1 MNKMNI
7 KGRCRI
13 ELTDVCTGRK
23 EIEEHDNMITKAL
36 EYFYG
41 KGGFTNPSAMNASI
55 LRTNA
60 LYYMLGGVMCLDTAL
75 TESNEIVRVPA
86 GVKMTANGARDQ
98 LNSGNPSE
106 LGSFNQNESGWQQD
120 GSLKMVW
127 DWTQSQGNGDIKCVC
142 LSSVYGGFNGIG
154 NPSNTSKANPWTISN
169 WNSATALSG
178 ISGIPLAYKNNRV
191 YALEKFDNVTE
202 WTINIYEF
210 PYSVIDMRA
219 TNTAR
224 LVNTITVQIPAS
236 IQNLVNNYSVY
247 SAWGYGE
254 EYSIHQN
261 GDDVYI
267 LLCCTNTGYQAAQDG
282 MTFSDSY
289 PAYAIKY
296 TISTGTVTV
305 TTLTPTTT
313 GLSAINPSPSA
324 GYYFN
329 HGISSKYAIIDDY
342 MINLANLAD
351 VSEFTNAE
359 HTTSSRV
366 YDSQHCTPMDEDVFR
381 INGAVYDTA
390 NKTRY
395 ACNGSLIGGIGNMS
409 DNPLMRFNG
418 SALYRDLNYIATIF
432 NLSSPVTKTAD
443 KTMKVTYILR
453 FN

>member
-1 MNKMNI
+1 MKL
-7 KGRCRI
+7 KGYCKI
-13 ELTDVCTGRK
+13 ELTDVKTGRV
-23 EIEEHDNMITKAL
+23 EVDEHDNMITKAL
-36 EYFYG
+36 KYFYG

-55 LRTNA
+55 LRSDA

-75 TESNEIVRVPA
+75 TESDEVVRVPA

-127 DWTQSQGNGDIKCVC
+127 DWTQSQGNGDIKSVC

-178 ISGIPLAYKNNRV
+178 ISGIPIAYKNNRV
-191 YALEKFDNVTE
+191 YAVEGFTNVTE
-202 WTINIYEF
+202 WTVNIYEF

-224 LVNTITVQIPAS
+224 LVDTITVQIPAS
-236 IQNLVNNYSVY
+236 IQNLVYDRTAQN
-247 SAWGYGE
+247 AWGYGE
-254 EYSIHQN
+254 EYTIHQN

-267 LLCCTNTGYQAAQDG
+267 LLCSTNTGYLASADG

-305 TTLTPTTT
+305 TALTPTST
-313 GLSAINPSPSA
+313 GISAINGGLAS

-359 HTTSSRV
+359 HTTSARV
-366 YDSQHCTPMDEDVFR
+366 YNSQHCTPMDEDIFR
-381 INGAVYDTA
+381 ISGAVYDTA

-395 ACNGSLIGGIGNMS
+395 ACNGSLIGGIGNMP

-443 KTMKVTYILR
+443 KTMKVTYVLR
-453 FN
+453 FS